1 MNTDPLSCRR
11 PRRTATARLRG
22 GIRPAW
28 LALLATAWLAMLA
41 ATAARG
47 GEIRVSDQRGL
58 LEALAGARGGET
70 ILLAPGEYGAL
81 LLLAHRL
88 PFSIDYPAPV
98 TIASADRTR
107 PAVFSGAHMR
117 GGRNFVFD
125 GLRFDYRF
133 APGDKIHKRPFDFWD
148 STDLVIRNSVFAGDV
163 ARGVSPED
171 DGFGWAFGLSLRGSL
186 RARIEHN
193 EIHGFFRGLVMG
205 RTVNGVVRGNEIH
218 SLRMDGMNFS
228 RSSGILIEGNLI
240 RDFRRSPSR
249 KDHADMI
256 QFWTANADTPS
267 TDITIRGNVL
277 LSGRGG
283 NTQSIFMRNEMV
295 DRGRAG
301 REMFY
306 RNVTIEENVIVNGHL
321 HGITLGESDG
331 VVIRNNTLLRNPA
344 AARGEDLERRVRIP
358 RIRLAADSRNVTIEG
373 NIAGALPEAG
383 PGWRLHDNLVVQ
395 DISPARPGHYNRL
408 FRDAL
413 RGDPRRLE
421 SYEYLAG
428 GAADRPGL
436 GSALLRPGARQP
448 QFGPRGRRRRYQ
460 TLPRNADSRRRA
472 GSAIAE
478 PAGQLRERRW
488 R

>member
-1 MNTDPLSCRR
+1 MT
-11 PRRTATARLRG
+11 TVK
-22 GIRPAW
+22 
-28 LALLATAWLAMLA
+28 
-41 ATAARG
+41 
-47 GEIRVSDQRGL
+47 VSTL
-58 LEALAGARGGET
+58 NELHAALANAKGGET
-70 ILLAPGEYGAL
+70 ILLAEGNYGELFMA
-81 LLLAHRL
+81 AKSKF
-88 PFSIDYPAPV
+88 PITFPSTV
-98 TIASADRTR
+98 TIASADPAK
-107 PAVFSGAHMR
+107 PAVLTGLDLRGA
-117 GGRNFVFD
+117 GNLTFD
-125 GLRFDYRF
+125 GILFDYTF
-133 APGDKIHKRPFDFWD
+133 KEGDNIWKRPFSVVD
-148 STDLVIRNSVFAGDV
+148 SDHITIRNSVFDGDL
-163 ARGVSPED
+163 ARGVSEVD
-171 DGFGWAFGLSLRGSL
+171 DGLGWAFGLAFRQSSNILVENNEVYNFYRGMVFSGSDITV
-186 RARIEHN
+186 RDN
-193 EIHGFFRGLVMG
+193 EL
-205 RTVNGVVRGNEIH
+205 H